1 MLWPLFL
8 GVLAGLPL
16 RLPAA
21 AALLPWFSPLLLLPA
36 GPRAARPGLHWP
48 LRAIGVALVLLRLPA
63 LPAAGERVSVDGHWA
78 TTESQNGRAFTGR
91 LRGQPALTLRGL
103 GAQLPAPGARL
114 RAVGLALPSADGRR
128 ELRLLRWEAA
138 RCESPATR
146 ASRLAGPSRRDR
158 WAFAL
163 TQHFPPSQGPLA
175 RAFLLGSR
183 RGLPR
188 DLNAAFRDAGLAHIL
203 AVSGQHV
210 AIFLI
215 LLRLGLAPLLG
226 AAGVFRAETV
236 LLCMLP
242 LLALVWG
249 DTPPVLR
256 ALLMAGYLL
265 GWRRRGG
272 RPQATEALAFA
283 GLCEFL
289 WRPAALTTPGFLL
302 SYLATLA
309 LIAGLPTAAPP
320 QAGFARL
327 RWQALAG
334 LRASLLCSAAV
345 LPVLLLQFQQL
356 PLLGPLWNL
365 PAGLLCAPALGLGW
379 LALPFAGLPGGTLI
393 AQPAGLALALL
404 AGVAQLGG
412 GPLALVLHPAPP
424 PPCVWLAWSLGLH
437 RLVAGRLG
445 ASGALLFATPALAAL
460 AAACLDTLPG
470 PV

>member
-1 MLWPLFL
+1 MLWPLLL

-21 AALLPWFSPLLLLPA
+21 AALLPWFAPLLVLPA
-36 GPRAARPGLHWP
+36 GPRAAGRRLRWLLRGL
-48 LRAIGVALVLLRLPA
+48 GVVLVLLRLPA
-63 LPAAGERVSVDGHWA
+63 LPAPGERVSVEGRWA
-78 TTESQNGRAFTGR
+78 LTEMQSGRAFAGR
-91 LRGQPALTLRGL
+91 LRGQPALLLRGL
-103 GAQLPAPGARL
+103 GDELPAPGAHL
-114 RAVGLALPSADGRR
+114 RADGLALRRADGTR
-128 ELRLLRWEAA
+128 ELRLLRWEAE

-158 WAFAL
+158 WVVAL
-163 TQHFPPSQGPLA
+163 TRHFPRGQAPLA

-188 DLNAAFRDAGLAHIL
+188 ELNAAFRDAGLAHIL

-210 AIFLI
+210 AIFLL

-226 AAGVFRAETV
+226 AAGAFRAETL
-236 LLCMLP
+236 LLCLLP

-265 GWRRRGG
+265 VWRRRGG

-283 GLCEFL
+283 ALCEFL
-289 WRPAALTTPGFLL
+289 LRPAALMTPGFLL

-309 LIAGLPTAAPP
+309 LIAGLSGGAPP
-320 QAGFARL
+320 QASLARW

-365 PAGLLCAPALGLGW
+365 PAELLCAPALGLGW
-379 LALPFAGLPGGTLI
+379 LALPLAGVPGGPFL
-393 AQPAGLALALL
+393 AQPAALALRLL
-404 AGVAQLGG
+404 AGVAELGG
-412 GPLALVLHPAPP
+412 ATLKLVLHPAPP

-437 RLVAGRLG
+437 RLLAGRRG
-445 ASGALLFATPALAAL
+445 ASVALLLATPALAAL
-460 AAACLDTLPG
+460 AAACLDTFGG

>member
-1 MLWPLFL
+1 VLWPLFL

-21 AALLPWFSPLLLLPA
+21 AALLPWFLPLLFLPA
-36 GPRAARPGLHWP
+36 GPRASGRRLQWL
-48 LRAIGVALVLLRLPA
+48 LRLLGFLLVLLRLPA
-63 LPAAGERVSVDGHWA
+63 LPAPGERVEIEGRWT
-78 TTESQNGRAFTGR
+78 TTESQSGRAFAGR

-103 GAQLPAPGARL
+103 GTQLPAPGARL
-114 RAVGLALPSADGRR
+114 RGVGLALPSAKGGR
-128 ELRLLRWEAA
+128 ELRLIAWQAE

-158 WAFAL
+158 WARAL
-163 TQHFPPSQGPLA
+163 TRHFPPAQAPLA
-175 RAFLLGSR
+175 RAFLLGER

-188 DLNAAFRDAGLAHIL
+188 ELREAFRDAGLAHIL

-226 AAGVFRAETV
+226 AAGVFRAESV
-236 LLCMLP
+236 LLCLLP

-272 RPQATEALAFA
+272 RPQATEALACA

-289 WRPAALTTPGFLL
+289 WRPEALMTPGFLL

-309 LIAGLPTAAPP
+309 LIAGLPAGAPP
-320 QAGFARL
+320 PAGFARL

-379 LALPFAGLPGGTLI
+379 LALPFASLPGATLI
-393 AQPAGLALALL
+393 AQPAGFALALL
-404 AGVAQLGG
+404 AGVAELGG

-445 ASGALLFATPALAAL
+445 ASGALLLATPALAAL